1 MICIVGQRQAGK
13 TTELIKMSAETGYPI
28 VAPYFYQAD
37 AIERRARQLGLEIPK
52 PIGLSDPDLLKVVI
66 SKRGQ
71 SGILVDEAGLMLKRL
86 FMCDIAAVSINGSV
100 VDLGCIR

>member
-13 TTELIKMSAETGYPI
+13 TTELIKLSAETGYPI
-28 VAPYFYQAD
+28 ATPCIYQVD

-52 PIGLSDPDLLKVVI
+52 PIGSGDPDLLKVVI

-71 SGILVDEAGLMLKRL
+71 SGILVDEAGSMLERL

-100 VDLGCIR
+100 IDLGCSR